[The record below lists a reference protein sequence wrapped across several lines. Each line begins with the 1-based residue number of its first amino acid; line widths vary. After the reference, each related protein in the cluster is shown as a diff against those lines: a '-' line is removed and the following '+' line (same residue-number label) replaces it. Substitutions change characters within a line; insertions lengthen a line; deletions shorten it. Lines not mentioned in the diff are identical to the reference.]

1 MLAARDNNS
10 IARTTTANVED
21 WRWGTIFSHAFLLV
35 LKHFSLIASGSWCTR
50 TSPWKNCNHLVHC
63 ICSVHQLGHKFI
75 FHTHMRANLQYL
87 RYLCL
92 QRELRLLF
100 ISVEIQLLH
109 VYCASFDSS
118 LLFYSILVYHI
129 FFYFFLFFD
138 FPRCSFIHIYVFS
151 LACCFRYS
159 YCLFIK
165 RRNVIYPLAF
175 TEVYSLFDSWLC
187 AWCENAL
194 LSSTPYLFIA
204 VDFFWKNHIHPTKL
218 SLRECEWF
226 II

>member
-1 MLAARDNNS
+1 MG
-10 IARTTTANVED
+10 
-21 WRWGTIFSHAFLLV
+21 RWGTILSHAFLLV
-35 LKHFSLIASGSWCTR
+35 LKHFSLIASGGWCTR

-118 LLFYSILVYHI
+118 LLFYSIPVYHI
-129 FFYFFLFFD
+129 FFYFFFSYFLIF
-138 FPRCSFIHIYVFS
+138 SVAVLYIYICI
-151 LACCFRYS
+151 LIGK
-159 YCLFIK
+159 L
-165 RRNVIYPLAF
+165 L
-175 TEVYSLFDSWLC
+175 SLFVLFVHKATKRD
-187 AWCENAL
+187 
-194 LSSTPYLFIA
+194 LSSCIYRSVFFVWFLA
-204 VDFFWKNHIHPTKL
+204 VCLMRECIVIIDTLPFYRCDFFFGK
-218 SLRECEWF
+218 
-226 II
+226 IISIQRN